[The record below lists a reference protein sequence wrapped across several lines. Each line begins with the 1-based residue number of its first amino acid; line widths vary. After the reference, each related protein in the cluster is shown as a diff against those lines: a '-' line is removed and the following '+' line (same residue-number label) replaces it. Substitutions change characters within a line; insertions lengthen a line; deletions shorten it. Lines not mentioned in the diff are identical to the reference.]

1 MRGMTT
7 SVKVVP
13 RGEYTLTL
21 KAQGE
26 LVEGSLEELRE
37 ELYLTRRATQ
47 RIIDCLWELDK
58 LPTLNQVHQLFYK
71 LLRNQGFR
79 AHQAKQTYK
88 YALSITKSAKRNG
101 GRKPLLKKLSVR
113 LDKYDA
119 KVDLENQLV
128 IVKLRSREF
137 KIKLLHNRDHI
148 EKFLGRKWY
157 EVMLSIDKQ
166 GRIWV
171 NIPFRWKYKP
181 YKPRNAISLDINL
194 KKVVVYD
201 GRKIRR
207 IDTWF
212 VEAFSLKVHAEKLQK
227 KYPRIWRYNQRILNR
242 IRSHHK
248 RSRNIVVDWSRKF
261 AKYIVLKAKKTRSA
275 IVLEDLDRL
284 WFNAS
289 KKSSSLADKL
299 SHFAYRRLQLAII
312 TKAIEY
318 NVPIV
323 FVNPR
328 GTSST
333 CPRCGAKLSHIHRLA
348 VCKKCRFKA
357 DRDTIG
363 ALNIYICGLRR
374 MWGSV
379 GSLPN
384 APAMKNEPR
393 QSGRTKDEPMT
404 LYIKII
410 YKHIKRRTLQ

>member
-21 KAQGE
+21 KAQGG
-26 LVEGSLEELRE
+26 LVDGSLEELRE
-37 ELYLTRRATQ
+37 ELYLTRKTTQ
-47 RIIDCLWELDK
+47 HIIDCLWKLGE

-79 AHQAKQTYK
+79 AHQAKQIYK

-137 KIKLLHNRDHI
+137 KIKLLHNRNHI

-166 GRIWV
+166 RRISV
-171 NIPFRWKYKP
+171 NIPFRWEYKP
-181 YKPRNAISLDINL
+181 YKPRKAISLDINL
-194 KKVVVYD
+194 KKIVIYD

-212 VEAFSLKVHAEKLQK
+212 VKAFSLKVHAERIQK
-227 KYPRIWRYNQRILNR
+227 KYPGMWRYNGRILDR
-242 IRSHHK
+242 IRSLHR
-248 RSRNIVVDWSRKF
+248 RSRNIIVDWSRKF
-261 AKYIVLKAKKTRSA
+261 AKYIVLKAKKAKSA
-275 IVLEDLDRL
+275 IALENLDKL

-299 SHFAYRRLQLAII
+299 SRFAYRRLQLAII

-318 NVPIV
+318 NVPID

-333 CPRCGAKLSHIHRLA
+333 CPRCGAKLSYIHRLA
-348 VCKKCRFKA
+348 VCKKCKFKA

-363 ALNIYICGLRR
+363 ALNIYICSLRR

-384 APAMKNEPR
+384 ALAMKDEAR

-404 LYIKII
+404 LYIKSYTSI
-410 YKHIKRRTLQ
+410 